1 MASCA
6 ARLISA
12 GAEKSG
18 NPCARLTAPYCM
30 ACRVISRITDS
41 VKCST
46 LSERKY
52 FGREET
58 CVMES
63 KASTRD
69 ACVGTDAL
77 VRPAGQSP
85 RETPRRREEYSHV
98 PRIGIGLVL
107 LGYPRE
113 ETSRGR
119 TCFNSQCSSLNFCRS
134 RPNQWL
140 RL

>member
-18 NPCARLTAPYCM
+18 KPCARLTASYCM

-52 FGREET
+52 LGWRET
-58 CVMES
+58 CVMKSSVAQEN
-63 KASTRD
+63 
-69 ACVGTDAL
+69 CVKSQIWFVILSEAKDLCIFAAARIHEAHIV
-77 VRPAGQSP
+77 VRVGHSNK
-85 RETPRRREEYSHV
+85 
-98 PRIGIGLVL
+98 L
-107 LGYPRE
+107 LNQT
-113 ETSRGR
+113 TSRK
-119 TCFNSQCSSLNFCRS
+119 
-134 RPNQWL
+134 
-140 RL
+140 